1 MSFFDVKWRRPGDPE
16 IREWH
21 GLLAIQLAYR
31 LRGVIRMCGGVELV
45 SVMFGKEDSM
55 ANETEYGRRAKR
67 HLELGN
73 QYAEQS
79 HEFEGELSDHY
90 SSLAEAHQGIAAV
103 FSKLAGEKPIEEREP

>member
-1 MSFFDVKWRRPGDPE
+1 MLFDVKWRRPGDPE
-16 IREWH
+16 ILECH
-21 GLLAIQLAYR
+21 GLLPEQLVFR
-31 LRGVIRMCGGVELV
+31 IRGVIRMCGSVELL
-45 SVMFGKEDSM
+45 SVTFAEGGDLI
-55 ANETEYGRRAKR
+55 NTEYGRRAKR

-103 FSKLAGEKPIEEREP
+103 FSKLAGEKPLEEEHEP